1 MARCTLRRL
10 LAAVVVSLVLPGTAS
25 AATDALTNPTDQ
37 WLPRPDGATWDWAW
51 SDSDYQP
58 QATHEHYTVS
68 KRSGI
73 SFELSWKQTDARS
86 GTTPAAGF
94 MDFQQSDFGLVNTN
108 YQSTQ
113 PPSQFPIL
121 CASAGTT
128 CGNSLAGPMYLL
140 IWGTRSPT
148 LAEPLVK
155 GTRWNSL
162 GGANSDVASANRY
175 AGRERIKTRAFP
187 KGIQT
192 VRVESQITQAGAI
205 GDPYGSGLRTVWWA
219 RGVGPVKIVFR
230 HVGGAVTR
238 AELDKTNL
246 RPRPLPPALDS
257 LPLNRGDRATFRWRN
272 SKHMRQWSRQRFTVS
287 QVVNGSARVD
297 VKRLS
302 GPINVVGSYLFST
315 RLSGITNLAIRTQA
329 QTRATFP
336 PLGPRS
342 GGATGHRHFFTPYDL
357 MTYGFNPVIPAYGA
371 KGQTW
376 HSSPDSKDWQIYGVT
391 GVSKLI
397 GRHRIHTPA
406 GRFRAIGVRS
416 TLRQKGYPFGSGTR
430 TSWFA
435 PGTGLVKLV
444 FRHRDGSV
452 STVERLKG

>member
-1 MARCTLRRL
+1 MARLTLPGAL
-10 LAAVVVSLVLPGTAS
+10 VLAALATAAFPAAAAASSLDDTH
-25 AATDALTNPTDQ
+25 DQ
-37 WLPRPDGATWDWAW
+37 WLPSADDATWTWTW
-51 SDSDYQP
+51 SDSAYSP
-58 QATHEHYTVS
+58 AKRTEVYTVTGRVG
-68 KRSGI
+68 RS
-73 SFELSWKQTDARS
+73 FRLSWTEPHPPAGETATDGAMAFQQTDA
-86 GTTPAAGF
+86 GLVTIGLPQTPA
-94 MDFQQSDFGLVNTN
+94 
-108 YQSTQ
+108 
-113 PPSQFPIL
+113 PSEFPIL
-121 CASAGTT
+121 CASASGCT
-128 CGNSLAGPMYLL
+128 NSVAGPLRAL
-140 IWGTRSPT
+140 VWGTLAPT
-148 LAEPLVK
+148 IAEPLFT
-155 GTRWNSL
+155 GTRWSST
-162 GGANSDVASANRY
+162 GGTDGDVASDNRY
-175 AGRERIKTRAFP
+175 AGHARVVVPAFP
-187 KGIQT
+187 KGVRAAKVVST
-192 VRVESQITQAGAI
+192 VTQAGAI
-205 GDPYGSGLRTVWWA
+205 GDPYGSGVRTVWWV
-219 RGVGPVKIVFR
+219 RGVGPVRIDFR
-230 HVGGAVTR
+230 HTGGELTR
-238 AELDKTNL
+238 SELQKTNL
-246 RPRPLPPALDS
+246 KPKPLPPEADP
-257 LPLNRGDRATFRWRN
+257 LPLNTGTHATFRWRN